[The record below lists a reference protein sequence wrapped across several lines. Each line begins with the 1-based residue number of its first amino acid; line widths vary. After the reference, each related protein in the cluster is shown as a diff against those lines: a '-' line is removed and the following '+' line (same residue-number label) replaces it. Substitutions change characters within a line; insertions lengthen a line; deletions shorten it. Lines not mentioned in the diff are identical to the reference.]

1 MQMKRDENNKA
12 TLIPTQRRRAGGA
25 HGSGRPGKS
34 WGIAEGGLIGAA
46 DPIKLPTDGDA
57 TAETSAALDPTP
69 EDPVRLYL
77 REIGT
82 VPLLTAAQEVA
93 LAQRMER
100 GDRAAQRELVEANL
114 RLVVSIARRYQNRGM
129 ELLDLIQEGNRGL
142 MRATE
147 KFDWRKGY
155 KFSTYATWWIRQA
168 VGRAIADQSRT
179 VRLPVHVS
187 EAASKLARASR
198 QLEQELGREPSDAEL
213 AKRMRVSVAR
223 VRRIRE
229 TIRTARDPISLEA
242 PIGEDETSSLVEV
255 LADENTLM
263 PEEAVER
270 TLRAEQLASALHI
283 LPPRDRLVLQLR
295 FGLGT
300 PRPQTLEEIG
310 QQLGLTRERIRQIE
324 HQALER
330 LRQAAPAGLR
340 EDLVA

>member
-1 MQMKRDENNKA
+1 MKRDQDKQGHA
-12 TLIPTQRRRAGGA
+12 LIRARRRGAGGA

-46 DPIKLPTDGDA
+46 DPIPTDSDA
-57 TAETSAALDPTP
+57 TAESNVTVDPTS

-100 GDRAAQRELVEANL
+100 GDPAAKRELVEANL
-114 RLVVSIARRYQNRGM
+114 RLVVSIARRYQGRGM
-129 ELLDLIQEGNRGL
+129 DLLDLIQEGNRGL

-179 VRLPVHVS
+179 VRIPVHVS
-187 EAASKLARASR
+187 EAVSKLARASR
-198 QLEQELGREPSDAEL
+198 ELEQQLGREPSDAEL
-213 AKRMRVSVAR
+213 AKRMRVSAAR

-229 TIRTARDPISLEA
+229 AIRTAREPISLEA
-242 PIGEDETSSLVEV
+242 PIGEDEASSLGEI
-255 LADENTLM
+255 LADENTPM

-270 TLRAEQLASALHI
+270 TLRAEHLAGALHI

-295 FGLGT
+295 FGLGIA
-300 PRPQTLEEIG
+300 RPQTLEEIG
-310 QQLGLTRERIRQIE
+310 QRLGLTRERIRQIE
-324 HQALER
+324 HKALQR

>member
-1 MQMKRDENNKA
+1 MQMKRDQDKKGKA
-12 TLIPTQRRRAGGA
+12 LIRTRRRRAVAA
-25 HGSGRPGKS
+25 HGPGRPGKFG
-34 WGIAEGGLIGAA
+34 GIAEGRLIGVA

-57 TAETSAALDPTP
+57 TAETRAAVDPTS

-100 GDRAAQRELVEANL
+100 GDRVARRELVEANL
-114 RLVVSIARRYQNRGM
+114 RLVVSIARRYQGRGM
-129 ELLDLIQEGNRGL
+129 DLLDLIQEGNRGL

-179 VRLPVHVS
+179 VRIPVHVS
-187 EAASKLARASR
+187 EAVSKLARASR
-198 QLEQELGREPSDAEL
+198 ELEQQLGREPSDAEL
-213 AKRMRVSVAR
+213 AKRMRVSAAR

-229 TIRTARDPISLEA
+229 AIRTAREPISLEA
-242 PIGEDETSSLVEV
+242 PIGEDETSSLGEI
-255 LADENTLM
+255 LADETPM

-270 TLRAEQLASALHI
+270 TLRAEQLARTLHI
-283 LPPRDRLVLQLR
+283 LPPRDRLVLRLR

-300 PRPQTLEEIG
+300 TRPQTLEEIG

-324 HQALER
+324 HQALQR